1 MPRAQHKLAGGGV
14 VGYVFQAAA
23 SAADGDGAGEGALH
37 VVQAVAN
44 ACFQVGA
51 DRDGHGGDNAG
62 DGGKH
67 GVHRLARVGIT
78 IASGKGDAG
87 AGGAPR
93 SKTSGSQVF
102 GAAGTPGVGHQKG
115 SGLVPGGKVV
125 GFIWA
130 GGGNGGLLAGAGERI
145 VPAASAVGNGRCGG
159 CAVSVTEASNYAC
172 LPLLGCR

>member
-1 MPRAQHKLAGGGV
+1 MKAALPVLMPAHAQVAPLCQGQFGGGAGGQHVERGV
-14 VGYVFQAAA
+14 DFAHQ
-23 SAADGDGAGEGALH
+23 
-37 VVQAVAN
+37 
-44 ACFQVGA
+44 
-51 DRDGHGGDNAG
+51 
-62 DGGKH
+62 
-67 GVHRLARVGIT
+67 HRLARVGIT